1 MSTAMRGAS
10 TAGRMTLA
18 TRLCHWTAWLPAAAS
33 IAPITP
39 PISACDELD
48 GIPKNQVSRFHTIAP
63 VRPAATTV
71 SVTSLVST
79 RPLAIV
85 AATARDRNAPTRLSA
100 PDRATAIRGR
110 SAPVAIVVAIALP
123 VSWKPLVKSKARAVI
138 TTRPSTTSLPTSSG
152 SRPASLASRSWKQ
165 RSTDIRL
172 RFDLYSSSVHL
183 GDGGEQPDGVRQVAC
198 GSPCCSHSGRMPPGE
213 AAVEVGQG
221 TGQQPVRAVAGLRK
235 RFLAVGAAEPAGGE
249 QQARDGLREVTS
261 CQQDL
266 EPGWQ
271 L

>member
-1 MSTAMRGAS
+1 MTGAS

-18 TRLCHWTAWLPAAAS
+18 TRLCHLTAWPPAAAS

-85 AATARDRNAPTRLSA
+85 AATARDRNAPIRLST

-123 VSWKPLVKSKARAVI
+123 VSWNPLVKSKARAVI
-138 TTRPSTTSLPTSSG
+138 TTRPSTTSLPTSSE
-152 SRPASLASRSWKQ
+152 SRPANSVSRLRKQ
-165 RSTDIRL
+165 RPTDIRL
-172 RFDLYSSSVHL
+172 PFDFRSPSGHL
-183 GDGGEQPDGVRQVAC
+183 IDGWWQLVSRPPVQKQQREQQRHRTVPDLGAPRRPRRPGPGRRNGRSWTTRGMGE
-198 GSPCCSHSGRMPPGE
+198 
-213 AAVEVGQG
+213 
-221 TGQQPVRAVAGLRK
+221 PVSLSAGCWR
-235 RFLAVGAAEPAGGE
+235 EWHAGGSVG
-249 QQARDGLREVTS
+249 GLPRT
-261 CQQDL
+261 
-266 EPGWQ
+266 
-271 L
+271 